1 MPFRHPLRASLLAL
15 LAASGSAVAEPV
27 ATRASPQTNA
37 TAGTATAQAQTD
49 AFKPQDNRSTDPSFG
64 PETLARTHAAVQK
77 YEGIVAQGG
86 WQKLPEIARGLKQG
100 QNGPLVKQ
108 LKARLVISGDL
119 DPSQVNNPQF
129 DATTAQALKVFQAR
143 HGLSETGSVGRLTF
157 AALNVPADVRL
168 KQLRAT
174 TERLQNN
181 VFKFAPRYMVVN
193 IPGAV
198 VEAVSKGKVER
209 RHLAVVGKKERQSPV
224 ISANISQIVVNP
236 HWTVPNSIIRKDIV
250 TALKT
255 DPTYLH
261 KNNLRTLNWK
271 GEEVDPNTVRWS
283 ATQEPNFLL
292 RQDPGPQNSLG
303 QIKIDMPN
311 AEAVYMH
318 DTPKKELFN
327 RDVRFHSSGCA
338 RISDIR
344 DLAEWLVAEQ
354 GIDKAQI
361 DERIATGQK
370 QEIKLKRHVP
380 VAWVYLTGWG
390 DGEGRVQFRE
400 DIYDLDT
407 PEGVRLTTLDGK
419 KKIRPPSIEDLKL
432 AAKRKQIA
440 VAKKTPTAQT
450 ADQITTGSVPVRA
463 KTTTGQTTAAKATT
477 AKATTAAPKPTASKA
492 SPSPA
497 QPLPPKMVNVAAT
510 PVSAPQP
517 ASATPV
523 RQ

>member
-15 LAASGSAVAEPV
+15 LAASGPVLAEPV
-27 ATRASPQTNA
+27 ASRTTPQQ
-37 TAGTATAQAQTD
+37 GTASASQPAQAPTD

-64 PETLARTHAAVQK
+64 PETTQAAVQK
-77 YEGIVAQGG
+77 YEAIVAQGG
-86 WQKLPEIARGLKQG
+86 WQKLPETARGLKQG
-100 QNGPLVKQ
+100 QNGALVKQ
-108 LKARLVISGDL
+108 LKARLIISGDL
-119 DPSQVNNPQF
+119 DASQANSPQF
-129 DATTAQALKVFQAR
+129 DVTTAQALKVFQAR
-143 HGLSETGSVGRLTF
+143 HGLSETGSVGKLTF

-168 KQLRAT
+168 KQLLAT
-174 TERLQNN
+174 AERLQNN

-198 VEAVSKGKVER
+198 VEAVSKGRVER

-250 TALKT
+250 SALKT
-255 DPTYLH
+255 DPAYLN

-311 AEAVYMH
+311 ADAVYMH

-344 DLAEWLVAEQ
+344 DLAEWLVADQ

-390 DGEGRVQFRE
+390 DGEGRIQFRE
-400 DIYDLDT
+400 DIYGLDT

-419 KKIRPPSIEDLKL
+419 KKIRPPSTEDLKI
-432 AAKRKQIA
+432 AAKRKPA
-440 VAKKTPTAQT
+440 TTAAKKTPTAP
-450 ADQITTGSVPVRA
+450 AIDQITTGSLPSKARS
-463 KTTTGQTTAAKATT
+463 TAAKATT
-477 AKATTAAPKPTASKA
+477 VAPKPTAAKIA
-492 SPSPA
+492 PGPA
-497 QPLPPKMVNVAAT
+497 QPLPSKMVNAAAPPLPT
-510 PVSAPQP
+510 AQSA
-517 ASATPV
+517 AAAPV
-523 RQ
+523 RR